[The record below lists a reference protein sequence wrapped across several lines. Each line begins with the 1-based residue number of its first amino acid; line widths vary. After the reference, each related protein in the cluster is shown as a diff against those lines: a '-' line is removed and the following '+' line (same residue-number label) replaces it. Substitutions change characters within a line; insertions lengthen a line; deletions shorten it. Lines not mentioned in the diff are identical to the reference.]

1 MVAKISGHGLG
12 AGGIPPGIQK
22 KVDSGK
28 ALPPGLEG
36 KFPQLQEAV
45 DAKTQAAEGA
55 GAEGQAQ
62 DAPATV
68 QDAIMKIMNL
78 FMGEEDAGNPI
89 LEEPAAGEEVAQV
102 GEVATAAPLANM
114 TEPGNIFAQ
123 NTATAPAPAMTQ
135 ATAPAP
141 IQQPMAAAGPPAIY
155 DYPNAGSMLTPNHTL
170 YPFISDTYGLISKY
184 RSPVYSQPLS
194 VSLGMNP
201 YA

>member
-1 MVAKISGHGLG
+1 MVAKVSGHGLG
-12 AGGIPPGIQK
+12 AGGIPSGIQK
-22 KVDSGK
+22 KIDSGK
-28 ALPPGLEG
+28 SLPKGLED
-36 KFPQLQEAV
+36 KFPQIQEAM

-55 GAEGQAQ
+55 DGEEQAQ
-62 DAPATV
+62 NAPATV
-68 QDAIMKIMNL
+68 QDAIVEIMNL
-78 FMGEEDAGNPI
+78 FTGEENAEI
-89 LEEPAAGEEVAQV
+89 PAADTGEVLTEPTPVVEEVAT
-102 GEVATAAPLANM
+102 EAPLANL

-123 NTATAPAPAMTQ
+123 NPATTQ
-135 ATAPAP
+135 APAPAP

-194 VSLGMNP
+194 VSLGMANP